1 MKKFLRMKMWLVQ
14 LFAPDKKTL
23 IAIGDDLRK
32 VGVNALSVGIIGVV
46 VTGDTITGDEAL
58 LVLLGGVILWLTGV
72 ILTGM
77 GNREDE

>member
-1 MKKFLRMKMWLVQ
+1 MKKFLRMNMWWVL
-14 LFAPDKKTL
+14 LLAPGKKTL
-23 IAIGDDLRK
+23 MAIGDDLRK
-32 VGVNALSVGIIGVV
+32 VGVNALSVGIVGVV

>member
-23 IAIGDDLRK
+23 IAIGDDPRK

>member
-1 MKKFLRMKMWLVQ
+1 MKKFLRMKMWWVL
-14 LFAPDKKTL
+14 LLAPGKKTL
-23 IAIGDDLRK
+23 MAIGDDRRK
-32 VGVNALSVGIIGVV
+32 VGVNALSVGIVGVV

>member
-1 MKKFLRMKMWLVQ
+1 MSTSVFR
-14 LFAPDKKTL
+14 
-23 IAIGDDLRK
+23 GDYRI
-32 VGVNALSVGIIGVV
+32 VGVV